1 MMSTRIP
8 KIHRSASAAKATLH
22 SSTRRTSAVTATVKS
37 PPAAISQTSA
47 VAETVLPLSDDSD
60 LDSLF
65 EEQSDKENSS
75 PVSAITGTVHDAP
88 SSHSTSKKRK
98 ASGGVCSPVDEALPA
113 KKAKLAPSPPASPGI
128 NKKRKASDNAS
139 PSADEALPAKKAKL
153 SSPSPSEASS
163 FVDSVGD
170 LLFPTEP
177 APEVAPP
184 KRIIRRKKRAMA
196 NPVRSDVRM
205 GVRGTTAA
213 GAGTISRPLNPLPA
227 PPKATKATPAPTS
240 KAPAPPAEDA
250 ALKKLLAANAKAA
263 ANRRETNVVDQHH
276 IDKTTKAAMIKAD
289 NKPRSKAGPF
299 KPKPAWRQDNPD
311 LAEVDAM
318 LRANRRESAVLDK
331 RPSISNLSTGARNL
345 VKVGSKGGVGA
356 RNMSS
361 TTFEWKKNEDAQ
373 ESMEMKR
380 RKWAEHTA
388 RHIQE
393 ERRKK
398 IERDAQ
404 LEQRAREIQA
414 ERKRCEREA
423 RERKERNRKQRKERI
438 GDGLDELFLEEGL

>member
-8 KIHRSASAAKATLH
+8 KIHRSASAVEAAPD
-22 SSTRRTSAVTATVKS
+22 SSTRRASAETATVKS
-37 PPAAISQTSA
+37 PPATISQTGA
-47 VAETVLPLSDDSD
+47 AAEATRPLSDDSD

-65 EEQSDKENSS
+65 EEQSDKENSA
-75 PVSAITGTVHDAP
+75 PVSSPKSAVHNAP
-88 SSHSTSKKRK
+88 SSPGPSKKRK
-98 ASGGVCSPVDEALPA
+98 ASDDVSSPAEEALPA
-113 KKAKLAPSPPASPGI
+113 KKAKVAPSPPTSPGI

-139 PSADEALPAKKAKL
+139 PSADEALPAKKAKTY
-153 SSPSPSEASS
+153 SSSSSEAPS
-163 FVDSVGD
+163 FINNVGD
-170 LLFPTEP
+170 FPTEP

-184 KRIIRRKKRAMA
+184 KPIIRRKKPAMA

-213 GAGTISRPLNPLPA
+213 GAGTISRPLNPRPA
-227 PPKATKATPAPTS
+227 PPKLTKPTPSSTS
-240 KAPAPPAEDA
+240 KGPSPPAEDG

-263 ANRRETNVVDQHH
+263 ANRRETNVVDQHQ

-318 LRANRRESAVLDK
+318 LRANRRESAVFDK
-331 RPSISNLSTGARNL
+331 RPSISHLSTGAQNL
-345 VKVGSKGGVGA
+345 VKVGHKGGVGA

-361 TTFEWKKNEDAQ
+361 TTFEWKKNENAQ
-373 ESMEMKR
+373 EPMEMKR
-380 RKWAEHTA
+380 RKWAENTA
-388 RHIQE
+388 RHLKE

>member
-88 SSHSTSKKRK
+88 SSHSTS
-98 ASGGVCSPVDEALPA
+98 
-113 KKAKLAPSPPASPGI
+113 
-128 NKKRKASDNAS
+128 KKRKASDNAS